1 MTTLLVAKN
10 DKTSLELLR
19 FVARLI
25 QDGDSAIEH
34 KISQV
39 VKGKDKTKMPA
50 IIKPN
55 GDVLTDINQIYLFL
69 AQKPSEMRDVRSSR
83 GNRDPSDFSDYNPYM
98 FNYDDMIDRE
108 IDVDEDG
115 RPVRDEKYED
125 QKVSR
130 RRRDRGDDE
139 SEEDEEMPKN
149 VSELSERF
157 FQKRANSKSTIHS
170 RRPAREERGRRPVE
184 RESGRGHERERP
196 KQQSKKKYESSEDS
210 EYESEEEDLE
220 SYMQGVIHSR
230 DD

>member
-19 FVARLI
+19 FIERLI

-55 GDVLTDINQIYLFL
+55 GEVLADINQIYLFL
-69 AQKPSEMRDVRSSR
+69 AQKPNEVSQRRQPR
-83 GNRDPSDFSDYNPYM
+83 HSDYDPYELS
-98 FNYDDMIDRE
+98 YEDRLDRE
-108 IDVDEDG
+108 IDIDDDG
-115 RPVRDEKYED
+115 SVVKGEHFDD

-130 RRRDRGDDE
+130 RRRDGDDSE
-139 SEEDEEMPKN
+139 EEDEMPRASIAEM
-149 VSELSERF
+149 SEQF
-157 FQKRANSKSTIHS
+157 FRNRSNIQSSIHRKRPS
-170 RRPAREERGRRPVE
+170 REERGRPTQRREEAPIE
-184 RESGRGHERERP
+184 RHSKP
-196 KQQSKKKYESSEDS
+196 KSKSKRKYESSDESDESSYDS
-210 EYESEEEDLE
+210 GEDLDT
-220 SYMQGVIHSR
+220 YMQGVIHSR